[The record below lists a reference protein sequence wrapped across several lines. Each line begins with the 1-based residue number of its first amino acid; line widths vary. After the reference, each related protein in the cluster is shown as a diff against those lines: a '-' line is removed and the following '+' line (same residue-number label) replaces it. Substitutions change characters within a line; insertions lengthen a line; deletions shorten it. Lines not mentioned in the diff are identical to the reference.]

1 MKLLSEKKTF
11 IVGFNKKN
19 QILEALLKKYVN
31 RISRVTILTLS
42 SVYEEA
48 KKSSFADL
56 KKVTEQ
62 TQKIFDHAFE
72 NLIKPLFYQ
81 TTEKFFYLS
90 YALSAVTL
98 NQFLANKKTY
108 QNPKVKLELEEIE
121 TQLKAAWEKLKFKT
135 LGNVV
140 KALAFDL
147 TEDEKRKMIFSVIG
161 KPKKMKM
168 FKQLRSKIQKQAEQK
183 ISLQDSNEF
192 LFDFLTRK
200 KIDDALEDYFTK
212 VLDPQILFGRKDY
225 IEYTIKGEEYLG
237 IELERMFNEAFV
249 IAARKG
255 EIEAAK
261 KAGVKDY
268 MWNAILDNRTDEC
281 CEKRDGLLVSEI
293 EELVKTKW
301 KKDECDATVPP
312 AHFNCRCAL
321 VPVFEDQDIIDKEVN
336 DINDRLEDWLYS

>member
-147 TEDEKRKMIFSVIG
+147 TEDEKRK
-161 KPKKMKM
+161 
-168 FKQLRSKIQKQAEQK
+168 RC
-183 ISLQDSNEF
+183 
-192 LFDFLTRK
+192 
-200 KIDDALEDYFTK
+200 
-212 VLDPQILFGRKDY
+212 VL
-225 IEYTIKGEEYLG
+225 
-237 IELERMFNEAFV
+237 
-249 IAARKG
+249 
-255 EIEAAK
+255 
-261 KAGVKDY
+261 
-268 MWNAILDNRTDEC
+268 
-281 CEKRDGLLVSEI
+281 
-293 EELVKTKW
+293 
-301 KKDECDATVPP
+301 
-312 AHFNCRCAL
+312 
-321 VPVFEDQDIIDKEVN
+321 
-336 DINDRLEDWLYS
+336 